1 MCRSDGPGARLFSF
15 FSRGAPGR
23 RDEKQE
29 AEQMTIFLQG
39 TPEEIA
45 ALADILQER
54 RPEPETN
61 VREAPDGEKPTEWP

>member
-1 MCRSDGPGARLFSF
+1 
-15 FSRGAPGR
+15 
-23 RDEKQE
+23 
-29 AEQMTIFLQG
+29 MTIFLQG

-61 VREAPDGEKPTEWP
+61 MRETHDGEKPTEWP

>member
-1 MCRSDGPGARLFSF
+1 
-15 FSRGAPGR
+15 
-23 RDEKQE
+23 
-29 AEQMTIFLQG
+29 MTIFLQG

-54 RPEPETN
+54 RPEPETS